1 MHGRHVDG
9 QHARRLGGIQYEFQA
24 VGMAESPNLR
34 RRQHRA
40 ADVAGMQHHN
50 SPRVIP
56 QQSRHGRRIQR
67 TVPSARDTVK
77 GHAPAL
83 QLGQRPHDG
92 VVLYGGH
99 QHMVSGAQKALQ
111 QHVQA
116 LRNIAGKCHVPAV
129 RAVEQRCQ
137 PLPGL
142 QHQLLRLIRLV
153 IAAAVDVAAA
163 LLYILIDRLRYA
175 FRLGKAGAGVVQ
187 IDPLHGFMLLFP
199 YFLLVYHTFIEKSNL
214 LRGYIYN

>member
-1 MHGRHVDG
+1 MAKDYQGCPGPDGTLKRVRLQDAHGIGREDAQGNLPRGG
-9 QHARRLGGIQYEFQA
+9 QVVQGA
-24 VGMAESPNLR
+24 
-34 RRQHRA
+34 
-40 ADVAGMQHHN
+40 
-50 SPRVIP
+50 
-56 QQSRHGRRIQR
+56 
-67 TVPSARDTVK
+67 
-77 GHAPAL
+77 
-83 QLGQRPHDG
+83 HDG
-92 VVLYGGH
+92 VVLHGGH

-142 QHQLLRLIRLV
+142 QHQLLRLIRLI

-187 IDPLHGFMLLFP
+187 IDPLHVFMLLFP